1 MEISLLSD
9 ISRAIY
15 AWVLNAN
22 APDFT
27 YLQNAVSGGYG
38 MQWAFITM
46 LLVSVIGVCCYYFG
60 IASQAVKATKQNYIV
75 VFILSLLTMWVL
87 DYVIIYAVAG
97 MDDPLTWNMLKLNLV
112 NSVYFAFMYE
122 IWSWFLKGGS
132 KAPNIDLLTCWS

>member
-15 AWVLNAN
+15 SWVLDTRA
-22 APDFT
+22 ADFHF
-27 YLQNAVSGGYG
+27 LQNSVGQGYG
-38 MQWAFITM
+38 MQWAFIIM

-60 IASQAVKATKQNYIV
+60 VAGSAVKATKQNYIV

-87 DYVIIYAVAG
+87 DYVIIYVVAD

-112 NSVYFAFMYE
+112 NSVYFAIMYE
-122 IWSWFLKGGS
+122 IWSIFIKGGTN
-132 KAPNIDLLTCWS
+132 APNIDLISCWK

>member
-27 YLQNAVSGGYG
+27 YLQNAVSGGY
-38 MQWAFITM
+38 
-46 LLVSVIGVCCYYFG
+46 G

-132 KAPNIDLLTCWS
+132 KAPNIDRLTCWS